1 VTGPVRSRPLAG
13 CPARQGDRMF
23 PVTSA
28 SFVLDVRDY
37 PADDGTGAMHTEIIG
52 YFRPALAPDAAGADA
67 GAGTDGA
74 GAEPDLVSIAILD
87 MPAGTPAALTAWRAF
102 QNPAGPAAI
111 GHAMRAA
118 ITACP
123 CTFPLSDCAALDDD
137 ILRQAITQAA
147 ALTVNGQDH
156 K

>member
-1 VTGPVRSRPLAG
+1 
-13 CPARQGDRMF
+13 MF
-23 PVTSA
+23 PVTAA
-28 SFVLDVRDY
+28 SFVFDVRDY
-37 PADDGTGAMHTEIIG
+37 PADDGTGATHTEVIG
-52 YFRPALAPDAAGADA
+52 YFRPALAPDATGPDPITET
-67 GAGTDGA
+67 GPDTAGTDEA

-102 QNPAGPAAI
+102 RNPAGPAAI

-123 CTFPLSDCAALDDD
+123 CTFPLSGCAAMNDD

-147 ALTVNGQDH
+147 ALTVNGQDANDRTSG
-156 K
+156 